1 MDMAKALSSSIVVIG
16 GGVIGLAT
24 AYYAAGAGARVTLVE
39 RSHLG
44 AGSSSGN
51 AGFVVPSFVAPLASP
66 GVISEGLSQLL
77 NKEGFFAIRPR
88 PDPALFSWL
97 ARFALNCNQRNF
109 DRAVKA
115 FNQIN
120 PQGLVLHQKLA
131 LSAKGAYQFRQKGL
145 LYLYL
150 DSHRLEQDSRDLA
163 HTSQGQVPFQ
173 VLSGAE
179 VRQMLPQASA
189 QVAGGLICFDDAGLE
204 PRLFIDWLARE
215 AASQGAKLLS
225 QTEVY
230 GFEGNKGQIQ
240 RVLTT
245 SGPIEADQVVLA
257 GGAWLRQM
265 GRWLGVS
272 LPVEG
277 GKGLSLTFA
286 RPPRSVDLP
295 LILAESHVAVS
306 PMGQA
311 LRVTGMLELAGIDL
325 TMDPDRLRGIQR
337 AASRYLPWIG
347 ALKAGQVWRGLRP
360 CTPDGLP
367 ILGRLRR
374 WSNVLV
380 AGGHDTKGVSL
391 GPWTGFKVAHIL
403 GGGGLDGLDAALSPN
418 RF

>member
-1 MDMAKALSSSIVVIG
+1 MSKASSSSIVIIG

-24 AYYAAGAGARVTLVE
+24 AYYAAVAGARVTLVE

-51 AGFVVPSFVAPLASP
+51 AGLVVPSFVAPLAAP
-66 GVISEGLSQLL
+66 GVIAEGLSQLL
-77 NKEGFFAIRPR
+77 SEEGFFAIRPR
-88 PDPALFSWL
+88 LDPALFSWL

-109 DRAVKA
+109 NRAVKV

-131 LSAKGAYQFRQKGL
+131 LSAGGAYQFRQKGL

-150 DSHRLEQDSRDLA
+150 DSRRLEQDSRDLNDIYGGEV
-163 HTSQGQVPFQ
+163 SFKI
-173 VLSGAE
+173 LSGPEA
-179 VRQMLPQASA
+179 RQMLPEASSC
-189 QVAGGLICFDDAGLE
+189 VAGGIILFDDAGLE
-204 PRLFIDWLARE
+204 PRLFLDWLARE

-230 GFEGNKGQIQ
+230 GFEGNKGLIQ

-245 SGPIEADQVVLA
+245 SGPIRADQVVLA

-286 RPPRSVDLP
+286 SPPRMVDLP

-325 TMDPDRLRGIQR
+325 TLNPGRLRGIQR

-347 ALKAGQVWRGLRP
+347 ALEAAQVWRGLRP

-374 WSNVLV
+374 WPNLLV

-391 GPWTGFKVAHIL
+391 GP
-403 GGGGLDGLDAALSPN
+403 
-418 RF
+418 